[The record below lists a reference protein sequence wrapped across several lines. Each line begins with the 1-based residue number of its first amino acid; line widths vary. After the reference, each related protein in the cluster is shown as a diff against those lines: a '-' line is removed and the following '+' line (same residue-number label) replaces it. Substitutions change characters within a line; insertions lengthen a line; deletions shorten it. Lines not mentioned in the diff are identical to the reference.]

1 MYYQKLSYLHILI
14 QDFQFYMFLLQ
25 GITSIG
31 LPTGRFYYSDNTER
45 LMGFVWLSVR
55 CNIRSLIPKH

>member
-14 QDFQFYMFLLQ
+14 QDFKFYMFLLQ

-31 LPTGRFYYSDNTER
+31 LPTGRFYYSDGVF
-45 LMGFVWLSVR
+45 MAVSQV
-55 CNIRSLIPKH
+55 